1 MEDQM
6 PRISIPK
13 REDAPVGSKPILD
26 NVEKMLG
33 FAPNLHRLM
42 SISPN
47 VLSGWATLMASLAKT
62 LDIKTRDGIALA
74 VSEADG
80 CDYCLAA
87 HSFMAGNLAKI
98 PADEIEL
105 NREGRSTDPKRQA
118 AVAFAK
124 ALIETRGK
132 VSDAQFTAVRDAG
145 WTDANI
151 VEMIALT
158 AQFLLTNFIN
168 NAVQTPIDFPEVS
181 PAKAT

>member
-1 MEDQM
+1 MA
-6 PRISIPK
+6 RIDIPK
-13 REDAPVGSKPILD
+13 REDAPAESKPILD
-26 NVEKMLG
+26 KVDKMLG
-33 FAPNLHRLM
+33 FVPNLHRIM

-47 VLSGWATLMASLAKT
+47 AISAWATLMASLSKT
-62 LDIKTRDGIALA
+62 LDVKTRDGIALA

-87 HSFMAGNLAKI
+87 HSFSARSLAKI
-98 PADEIEL
+98 PMDEIEL
-105 NREGRSTDPKRQA
+105 NREGRSSEPKREA
-118 AVAFAK
+118 AVAFAR

-132 VSDAQFTAVRDAG
+132 VSDAQFAAVKNAG

-158 AQFLLTNFIN
+158 AQYVLTNFMN